1 LAGWHIP
8 CLSEIRIRNDFSLK
22 IKLGLS
28 INGEISMYGP
38 AADKLSSYFDTIM
51 KTFEESEQ
59 DRSMANRALI
69 IDDDREALN
78 LLTFY
83 LTSDGFTVDSAVN
96 GSKGLD
102 LAKVNEYDV
111 ILTDLNLPDINGIEM
126 VRRSREISP
135 ATEIIVVTGEDS
147 AEKAI
152 EATRVGAFGYIV
164 KDGNYQGLM
173 VDVRNAVERKQ
184 QTLINSRQARE
195 IEELRGR
202 LSSRTSYEGV
212 IGGARSMQNI
222 YEIIENVAESDAN
235 ILILGESGTG
245 KEVIANAV
253 HYKSHRAGK
262 PFVKVN
268 CSALPKDLIES
279 QLFGHVK
286 GSFTGANSDK
296 VGFIGQAA
304 GGSLLLDEI
313 GEMPIDLQPKL
324 LRVLQEKVF
333 YRVGS
338 DKPQEADFRLICST
352 NRDPFEAIQDG
363 NLREDLYYRINTIE
377 IKIPSLRERM
387 EDVPMLAEHFLE
399 MYAEKYKRDKMKFS
413 QSAYNQMLNYAWR
426 GNVRELQHVIER
438 AILLSKGSTID
449 FVDIQHDPDGG
460 HTMIPPV
467 QGKTADNGSSQSDMS
482 PVLNFQVTDTRD
494 LAGMSG
500 DDLFEE
506 IGKMVVD
513 SLSEPIEGDEQN
525 DVFNNIESGV
535 VLAALRRTRGNK
547 QAAANLLGLYRPRL
561 YGMIKRHK
569 LEERV

>member
-1 LAGWHIP
+1 ML
-8 CLSEIRIRNDFSLK
+8 
-22 IKLGLS
+22 
-28 INGEISMYGP
+28 
-38 AADKLSSYFDTIM
+38 
-51 KTFEESEQ
+51 
-59 DRSMANRALI
+59 NRALI
-69 IDDDREALN
+69 IDDDRLALE
-78 LLTFY
+78 LLTFH
-83 LTSDGFTVDSAVN
+83 LTSDDFVVDSAESGV
-96 GSKGLD
+96 KGLEM
-102 LAKVNEYDV
+102 ARANEYDI
-111 ILTDLNLPDINGIEM
+111 ILTDLNLPDISGIEM
-126 VRRSREISP
+126 VRRSKEISP

-184 QTLINSRQARE
+184 QTLINSLQARE

-245 KEVIANAV
+245 KEVVANAI
-253 HYKSHRAGK
+253 HYKSHRSGK

-279 QLFGHVK
+279 QLFGHIK

-296 VGFIGQAA
+296 VGFIGQAS

-352 NRDPFEAIQDG
+352 NRTPFEAIQDG
-363 NLREDLYYRINTIE
+363 ALREDLYYRVNTIE
-377 IKIPSLRERM
+377 IKIPPLRERM
-387 EDVPMLAEHFLE
+387 EDVPMLAEHFLDL
-399 MYAEKYKRDKMKFS
+399 YAEKYKRERMKFS

-438 AILLSKGSTID
+438 AILLSRSSTID
-449 FVDIQHDPDGG
+449 ALDIRHDPSA
-460 HTMIPPV
+460 PPV
-467 QGKTADNGSSQSDMS
+467 NIDVPSVASENGGGSYT
-482 PVLNFQVTDTRD
+482 PPAREVPFN
-494 LAGMSG
+494 AGLSG
-500 DDLFEE
+500 DALFEE
-506 IGKMVVD
+506 IGKLVVD
-513 SLSEPIEGDEQN
+513 SLDEPADGAEQN
-525 DVFNNIESGV
+525 DVFNGIESGV

-569 LEERV
+569 LEARV

>member
-1 LAGWHIP
+1 
-8 CLSEIRIRNDFSLK
+8 
-22 IKLGLS
+22 
-28 INGEISMYGP
+28 
-38 AADKLSSYFDTIM
+38 
-51 KTFEESEQ
+51 
-59 DRSMANRALI
+59 MANRALI
-69 IDDDREALN
+69 IDDDKLALE
-78 LLTFY
+78 LLTFH
-83 LTSDGFTVDSAVN
+83 LISDGFEVDSAEN
-96 GSKGLD
+96 GTKGLG
-102 LAKVNEYDV
+102 LANASEYDV

-126 VRRSREISP
+126 VRRSKEISP
-135 ATEIIVVTGEDS
+135 PTEIIVVTGEDS

-152 EATRVGAFGYIV
+152 EATRMGAFGYIV

-173 VDVRNAVERKQ
+173 VDVRNAVERKR
-184 QTLINSRQARE
+184 QTLINSQQARE
-195 IEELRGR
+195 IAELRGR
-202 LSSRTSYEGV
+202 LSSRNSYEGV

-253 HYKSHRAGK
+253 HYKSHRANK

-279 QLFGHVK
+279 QLFGHIK

-296 VGFIGQAA
+296 VGFIGQAS

-352 NRDPFEAIQDG
+352 NRDPFDAIKDG

-377 IKIPSLRERM
+377 IKIPPLRERM

-399 MYAEKYKRDKMKFS
+399 MYSEKYKRDRIRFS
-413 QSAYNQMLNYAWR
+413 QSAYNQMLNYNWR

-438 AILLSKGSTID
+438 AILLSRSDTID
-449 FVDIQHDPDGG
+449 ALDILHDPAGTQV
-460 HTMIPPV
+460 HAEMPI
-467 QGKTADNGSSQSDMS
+467 AAASNGNGAAAAPAMAVD
-482 PVLNFQVTDTRD
+482 
-494 LAGMSG
+494 AGLTG
-500 DDLFEE
+500 EALFEH
-506 IGKMVVD
+506 IGKLVVD
-513 SLSEPIEGDEQN
+513 RLDEPTEGAEQN
-525 DVFNNIESGV
+525 DVFNSLESGV
-535 VLAALRRTRGNK
+535 VLAALKRTRGNK

-561 YGMIKRHK
+561 YGMIKRHN